1 MPNNIPGLTD
11 FPAKAALIKQKN
23 DSKNSVLSAV
33 AASKKERVDPNK
45 FAEQLKET
53 ELNRRQASFLINY
66 HLNQSRDLLDRLH
79 YLLYLCN
86 TQKTIETP
94 PPR

>member
-1 MPNNIPGLTD
+1 MPNTLGLD
-11 FPAKAALIKQKN
+11 NVAAKAALIKQKN

-45 FAEQLKET
+45 LVEQLKET
-53 ELNRRQASFLINY
+53 ELNRRQASLLINY
-66 HLNQSRDLLDRLH
+66 HINQTRDLLDRVN
-79 YLLYLCN
+79 YLLNLCN
-86 TQKTIETP
+86 TQKTIEAP